1 MNLRDFRCGCSR
13 LLAQVEDKPIKII
26 IKCPRCKVLNHWNAS
41 SVRSDSHELQTETE
55 NVSSKGKQP
64 ERKPCNL

>member
-1 MNLRDFRCGCSR
+1 MRDFRCTCGR
-13 LLAQVEDKPIKII
+13 LLAQVEDKPITII

-41 SVRSDSHELQTETE
+41 SVRSDSQELQTETV

-64 ERKPCNL
+64 ERKQCHL